1 MKINAN
7 DVYDLL
13 RQHAEIYADA
23 KCTLETYNA
32 LANIKRNPNID
43 IREEYLEVELNSTK
57 ASYEKLKEI
66 CELQKDEEEELE
78 ELLKVKDETVIYR
91 AIILYTRDLE
101 VD

>member
-13 RQHAEIYADA
+13 REHAETYADA
-23 KCTLETYNA
+23 KCTVETYSA

-43 IREEYLEVELNSTK
+43 IRQESLDIERNNARV
-57 ASYEKLKEI
+57 SYEKLRKI

-91 AIILYTRDLE
+91 AIILYTRDLG

>member
-1 MKINAN
+1 MKTNVN

-13 RQHAEIYADA
+13 REHAETYADA
-23 KCTLETYNA
+23 KCVVETYSA
-32 LANIKRNPNID
+32 LANIKCNPNID
-43 IREEYLEVELNSTK
+43 IRQESLDVELSV
-57 ASYEKLKEI
+57 ARVSYEKLRKI

-91 AIILYTRDLE
+91 AIILYTRDLG

>member
-66 CELQKDEEEELE
+66 CELQKDDEEELE

-91 AIILYTRDLE
+91 AIILYTKDLG

>member
-13 RQHAEIYADA
+13 REHAETYADA
-23 KCTLETYNA
+23 KCIVEIYSA
-32 LANIKRNPNID
+32 LANSKRNPNID
-43 IREEYLEVELNSTK
+43 IRQESLDVELSV
-57 ASYEKLKEI
+57 ARVSYEKLRKI

-78 ELLKVKDETVIYR
+78 ELLEVKDEAVIYR
-91 AIILYTRDLE
+91 AVILYTRDLG

>member
-7 DVYDLL
+7 DVFDLL
-13 RQHAEIYADA
+13 REHAETYADA
-23 KCTLETYNA
+23 KCTLETYSA
-32 LANIKRNPNID
+32 LANIKHNPNID
-43 IREEYLEVELNSTK
+43 IREESLEVELSIAK
-57 ASYEKLKEI
+57 ASYEKLRKI

-91 AIILYTRDLE
+91 AIILYTKDLG

>member
-13 RQHAEIYADA
+13 REHAETYADA
-23 KCTLETYNA
+23 KCTLETYSA
-32 LANIKRNPNID
+32 LANIKHSPNID
-43 IREEYLEVELNSTK
+43 IREESLEVELSTAK
-57 ASYEKLKEI
+57 ASYEKLRKA

-78 ELLKVKDETVIYR
+78 ELLKVKDESVIYR
-91 AIILYTRDLE
+91 AIILYTKDLG

>member
-43 IREEYLEVELNSTK
+43 VREEYLEVELNSTK

-91 AIILYTRDLE
+91 AIILYTKDLG